1 SASATARFTATV
13 VLPTPPLPLPT
24 AMMRST
30 PDKAWVGI
38 CEAGALGEA
47 AIRLYYSGAGRGEA
61 QARVWLPTMIVA
73 VSLNPAV
80 DKYLRLPRLRRGEHL
95 EALEAISSAGGKA
108 INVAGV
114 LRMLGEEVQLL
125 GFFGG
130 FTGQYSLAEVAR
142 EGIQADPVLVAALT
156 RTAFVLVEEDGSE
169 TEVVEPGA
177 AVTPAEV
184 AAVRAKVRAAAPQA
198 AVVVLSGSVPP
209 DCGGHCP
216 VLVDTSRAPL
226 RTLLAAA
233 PRPGPALIKPNR
245 REAQAALGVSLDS
258 AESISA
264 ALRQF
269 RASGV
274 AMPALSD
281 GSAGLYVLI
290 GDDVWLAESPA
301 LERVNSVGSGDA
313 AVAGFAAGMA
323 RGSEPIH
330 QLRLAA
336 ACGAANVLT
345 KECAQVRADDVARL
359 LPQISV
365 RRL

>member
-1 SASATARFTATV
+1 
-13 VLPTPPLPLPT
+13 
-24 AMMRST
+24 
-30 PDKAWVGI
+30 
-38 CEAGALGEA
+38 
-47 AIRLYYSGAGRGEA
+47 
-61 QARVWLPTMIVA
+61 MIVA

-130 FTGQYSLAEVAR
+130 FTGQYILAEVAR

-209 DCGGHCP
+209 GCGDDIYVKLLADCGGHCP

>member
-1 SASATARFTATV
+1 
-13 VLPTPPLPLPT
+13 
-24 AMMRST
+24 
-30 PDKAWVGI
+30 
-38 CEAGALGEA
+38 
-47 AIRLYYSGAGRGEA
+47 
-61 QARVWLPTMIVA
+61 MIVA

-95 EALEAISSAGGKA
+95 EAQEAISSAGGKA

-130 FTGQYSLAEVAR
+130 FTGQYILAEVAR
-142 EGIQADPVLVAALT
+142 EGIQADPVMVEALT

-177 AVTPAEV
+177 PVTAEEV
-184 AAVRAKVRAAAPQA
+184 AALRAKLRAAAPQA

-209 DCGGHCP
+209 GCGDDIYVRLLEDCAGHCP

-233 PRPGPALIKPNR
+233 PSPGPALIKPNR
-245 REAQAALGVSLDS
+245 REAQAALGAPLEGLDS
-258 AESISA
+258 IAA
-264 ALRQF
+264 ALRHF
-269 RASGV
+269 RACGV
-274 AMPALSD
+274 ALPTLSD
-281 GSAGLYVLI
+281 SAAGLYALI
-290 GDDVWLAESPA
+290 GDEIWLAEPPA

-323 RGSEPIH
+323 RRSEPAH

-359 LPQISV
+359 LPQIRISQP
-365 RRL
+365 R